1 MPEEM
6 EQRREEILESADLR
20 GLRARLADRAAP
32 LLARMPVIPAE
43 KALLSADGGVCP
55 DDGTALLFDPW
66 SPDRHRCPRCG
77 REWSGERRRRHWAR
91 WQHLW
96 LAERAAHL
104 AALHAF
110 GGHEAAAARA
120 IEILRA
126 YGGSYLSCP
135 NQDNVLGPSR
145 LFFSTYLESIWITD
159 YIAAAVL
166 LRSAGALDDATTE
179 LVSVVADEAANIIGE
194 FDEGFSN
201 RQTWNNAALIA
212 ISVWFEDEDLAARAI
227 ESETGLATHLLHG
240 FGQDGMWYE
249 GENYHLF
256 TLQGILTG
264 LAWARAAGVNLAADP
279 QLAGRLEAA
288 LRAPALTAL
297 PDLTYP
303 ARKDSRFGVSLAHPM
318 YLEIWELGLAELAAS
333 DVESGDLPDW
343 LAALYASPA
352 AAALPLDSYL
362 HEAGEPTPPARGR
375 IDLSWHALAGMLP
388 TFDGDPASWE
398 PESVLLPSQ
407 GLAVLREGD
416 RYASLECGPRGGGHG
431 HPDSLHLTLFAAGVH
446 WLPDPGTGSYVS
458 DDLFWYRSTLAHNA
472 PRLDG
477 ASQEEADASCDAFE
491 LADGWGWVRGRFG
504 ELARTL
510 VSGPDYLVDVLEL
523 DAAADRVLELP
534 WHVAGEPFT
543 DPAGEWQPA
552 SLDDRFAGSV
562 EQLVRGEGPLVI
574 RARAGSSS
582 LAVHLVFDGDLLR
595 ATAPG
600 TPGSAAAARFHV
612 QRVRGRSA
620 QLVAVIDSSPGADLV
635 RAVRVSGNVIEVDTA
650 VGTDRHT
657 GRLEGWTVERGG
669 ARVRLGGRRT
679 PKPPF
684 EPLLQTKLEAMAGVA
699 PAAPEPPALDGTL
712 DGFDASAPLV
722 IDHDDQYRRS
732 ELPYAGPEE
741 FAATAWINWDD
752 TAIYAAVEV
761 VKPEPVF
768 RPVDA
773 EPLRLDNEPDDIHS
787 DGLQI
792 YLRDSAGSVSGVL
805 VVPEEGGSLRA
816 RAVAG
821 TLPME
826 VEGGWAPT
834 DTGYRVTLRLVP
846 AAWEPLPGQLVD
858 FDLIVNEMQPDRQRR
873 AGQLVWSGGGGWV
886 WLRGDRQDPARFG
899 QLELR

>member
-1 MPEEM
+1 MPEEL
-6 EQRREEILESADLR
+6 EQRREEILQSPDLER
-20 GLRARLADRAAP
+20 LRARLAARAEP
-32 LLARMPVIPAE
+32 VLARMPTIPAE

-55 DDGTALLFDPW
+55 DDGAALVFDPW
-66 SPDRHRCPRCG
+66 NPDRHRCPRCG
-77 REWSGERRRRHWAR
+77 KEWSGERHRRHWAR

-96 LAERAAHL
+96 VAERAAHL

-110 GGHEAAAARA
+110 GGHEAAAERAR
-120 IEILRA
+120 EILRA
-126 YGGSYLSCP
+126 YGERYLSYP

-145 LFFSTYLESIWITD
+145 LFFSTYLESIWITS

-166 LRSAGALDDATTE
+166 LRSAGALDEETAE
-179 LVSVVADEAANIIGE
+179 LVSVVADDAANLIGE

-264 LAWARAAGVNLAADP
+264 LAWARAAGVHLIADP

-318 YLEIWELGLAELAAS
+318 YLENWELGLAELAGS
-333 DVESGDLPDW
+333 DVDAGDLPDW

-362 HEAGEPTPPARGR
+362 HEAGEPAPPTRGR
-375 IDLSWHALAGMLP
+375 TDLSWRALVGMPPGL
-388 TFDGDPASWE
+388 DGDPSSWE
-398 PESVLLPSQ
+398 PESAILPSQ
-407 GLAVLREGD
+407 GLAVLREGG

-446 WLPDPGTGSYVS
+446 WLPDPGTGSYVA

-477 ASQEEADASCDAFE
+477 ASQSDADASCETFDV
-491 LADGWGWVRGRFG
+491 ADGWGWARGRFG

-510 VSGPDYLVDVLEL
+510 VSGPHYLLDVVEL
-523 DAAADRVLELP
+523 DAAADRTLELP
-534 WHVAGEPFT
+534 WHITGEVSTVPG
-543 DPAGEWQPA
+543 GEWRPA
-552 SLDDRFAGSV
+552 ALADRFVSDA
-562 EQLVRGEGPLVI
+562 EQLVRGDVPVVL
-574 RARAGSSS
+574 RARAGSSA

-600 TPGSAAAARFHV
+600 TPGSPQHAVFHL
-612 QRVRGRSA
+612 QRVHGRSA
-620 QLVAVIDSSPGADLV
+620 QLVAVIDPSPGGDTV
-635 RAVRVSGNVIEVDTA
+635 RAVRVDGNVIEVQTPD
-650 VGTDRHT
+650 GTDRHT
-657 GRLEGWTVERGG
+657 GRLEGWTVERGA
-669 ARVRLGGRRT
+669 ARIRLGGRRT
-679 PKPPF
+679 PRPAF
-684 EPLLQTKLEAMAGVA
+684 EPLLQTRLEATAAVA
-699 PAAPEPPALDGTL
+699 PAAPEPPPLDGTL
-712 DGFDASAPLV
+712 DGFDDTAPLA

-732 ELPYAGPEE
+732 ELPYAGPDE

-752 TAIYAAVEV
+752 TGLYVAVEV
-761 VKPEPVF
+761 VKSELIF
-768 RPVDA
+768 RPADA

-787 DGLQI
+787 DGLQL
-792 YLRDSAGSVSGVL
+792 YLRDTAGAVAGAL
-805 VVPEEGGSLRA
+805 VVPEAGGSLRA
-816 RAVAG
+816 RTTAG
-821 TLPME
+821 TAPME
-826 VEGGWAPT
+826 VEGRWAPT
-834 DTGYRVTLRLVP
+834 DGGYRVTLHLAPR
-846 AAWEPLPGQLVD
+846 AWEPATGDLVD

-886 WLRGDRQDPARFG
+886 WLRGDRQDPGRFG
-899 QLELR
+899 QVELR